1 MSPTLEIQPRIVPP
15 QAPATDAVRKLLAR
29 EINGPLFV
37 ADLLLLRGIA
47 DKDAARAFFLPEPP
61 PSSPDGFL
69 GLDRAVTLL
78 CEARTKGECVAVH
91 GDYDVDGVTG
101 TAVLY
106 MGLKQLG
113 FNAVWILPN
122 RFEGGYGMSRTS
134 LDKVKAM
141 GAQWVISV
149 DTGIAALEEVEYARS
164 LGLKVIITDHHQSP
178 PVLPDAEVILNPNQ
192 PGCPYPNK
200 GLSGCG
206 VAFRLLE
213 ALALAIDGTDV
224 SPYLDL
230 VAMGSLADS
239 VPVTGENRGLLR
251 AGLRRMVN
259 SANQGMRVLL
269 KRAGVDST
277 ALTSSE
283 ILFKVT
289 PLLNATGRLGS
300 PEISLRL
307 FLSRTEGEAH
317 EHVDRME
324 AENVRRRKLD
334 QAITAEAIEMV
345 ESDPAL
351 RDAPVLVLASAGW
364 HEGVIGIVAARMVE
378 RFHRP
383 AFVLAIDAEGF
394 AKASGRT
401 VPGFNLHHA
410 LSENADLFEKWG
422 GHEFACG
429 FTIRA
434 DRIPE
439 LRERMVAR
447 ARAMDESPHQN
458 RPEITPTLTVDLNE
472 IDSDGLLWLRRF
484 EPFGPSNVAP
494 VFYAENVELN
504 GEPRTV
510 GEKHLKFAI
519 RSGDQVME
527 AIAFNLGHRVD
538 WLRAQTHVARMAFY
552 PEWNSFRGSKRIQLR
567 VSAIE

>member
-1 MSPTLEIQPRIVPP
+1 MIAQVVPRIVAPM
-15 QAPATDAVRKLLAR
+15 APAENSVRQNLAR

-37 ADLLLLRGIA
+37 ADLLLLRGIG
-47 DKDAARAFFLPEPP
+47 DKDAARAFFLPEPAP
-61 PSSPDGFL
+61 DSPNAFL
-69 GLDRAVTLL
+69 GLDRAVALL
-78 CEARTKGECVAVH
+78 REAHAHGECVAVH

-101 TAVLY
+101 TALLY

-113 FNAVWILPN
+113 FNAAWILPN
-122 RFEGGYGMSRTS
+122 RFEGGYGMSRHS

-149 DTGIAALEEVEYARS
+149 DTGIAALGEVEYARE
-164 LGLKVIITDHHQSP
+164 LGLKVVITDHHQSP
-178 PVLPDAEVILNPNQ
+178 PQLPKAEVILNPNQ

-206 VAFRLLE
+206 VAYRLLE
-213 ALALAIDGTDV
+213 ALALAIDGSDMT
-224 SPYLDL
+224 PYLDL
-230 VAMGSLADS
+230 LALGSLADS

-251 AGLRRMVN
+251 AGLRRMAN
-259 SANQGMRVLL
+259 SANQGLRVLL

-289 PLLNATGRLGS
+289 PLLNATGRMGS

-317 EHVDRME
+317 EHVDKME
-324 AENVRRRKLD
+324 AENTRRRKLD
-334 QAITAEAIEMV
+334 QAMTLEAIEMV
-345 ESDPAL
+345 EGNPEYL
-351 RDAPVLVLASAGW
+351 EAPCLVVASSSW
-364 HEGVIGIVAARMVE
+364 HEGVIGIVAARLVE

-383 AFVLAIDAEGF
+383 VFVLAIDAEGF

-401 VPGFNLHHA
+401 IPGFNLHHA
-410 LSENADLFEKWG
+410 ISAHADLFEKWG

-434 DRIPE
+434 GRIPE
-439 LRERMVAR
+439 LREKMVQR
-447 ARAMDESPHQN
+447 AREGATVGVQ
-458 RPEITPTLTVDLNE
+458 RPEITPTVTVNLNE
-472 IDSDGLLWLRRF
+472 IDADGLLWLRRF
-484 EPFGPSNVAP
+484 EPFGPHNVAP
-494 VFYAENVELN
+494 LFYAENVQLS
-504 GEPRTV
+504 GDPKTV
-510 GEKHLKFAI
+510 GEKHLKFAV
-519 RSGDQVME
+519 RNGDQVMD
-527 AIAFNLGHRVD
+527 AIAFNLGHRLE
-538 WLRAQTHVARMAFY
+538 WLRNQETIARMVFY
-552 PEWNSFRGSKRIQLR
+552 PEWNVFRGAKRIQLR